1 MDTWEAVL
9 PRRAHFNARREALRA
24 MAAEI
29 GAQVVDIDAG
39 YFVHD
44 DRPEIVI
51 ETLRELVE
59 STRARAS
66 EQRDKAGAT
75 AGPNG

>member
-1 MDTWEAVL
+1 VRGEGRPTVALIAGLDAEMDTWEAVL
-9 PRRAHFNARREALRA
+9 PRRA
-24 MAAEI
+24 
-29 GAQVVDIDAG
+29 